1 MAPHMCNCIL
11 RADMAPQHLIFVVLV
26 GKVPSLVD
34 SVLGVVPGVSIPRG
48 DVRFPCV
55 YTLGQARWSPVSD
68 RIHKHH
74 VLLSSIW
81 FPEYPSLVISLVI
94 YEQRPYLSS
103 RWQPQRS

>member
-1 MAPHMCNCIL
+1 MAPHKCNCIL

-55 YTLGQARWSPVSD
+55 TP
-68 RIHKHH
+68 
-74 VLLSSIW
+74 
-81 FPEYPSLVISLVI
+81 
-94 YEQRPYLSS
+94 
-103 RWQPQRS
+103 

>member
-1 MAPHMCNCIL
+1 MAPHKCNCIL

-55 YTLGQARWSPVSD
+55 TPQAKPDGARCRIAYINTTSCCRVSGFLS
-68 RIHKHH
+68 IQ
-74 VLLSSIW
+74 VLLFHW
-81 FPEYPSLVISLVI
+81 
-94 YEQRPYLSS
+94 
-103 RWQPQRS
+103 